1 MHYTDNFVISH
12 KNRGAGKASLSMI
25 KSFFTISTI
34 GILLIVVNA
43 CNSPRDNQEPA
54 IKTASEYLEI
64 NKELFKNLMLVK
76 GEVIYVPV
84 YSDIYGT
91 DLNKKIKLSA
101 TLSIRNTDMENEII
115 VSTVDYYDTHGKCVK
130 RYLESPIK
138 LRPLQTVNYLVPYK
152 EAEGGIGA
160 NFIVEWVSE
169 QEVTEPV
176 VEAVMIGTSSALG
189 ISFVCEGK
197 VLKYIN
203 P

>member
-1 MHYTDNFVISH
+1 
-12 KNRGAGKASLSMI
+12 
-25 KSFFTISTI
+25 
-34 GILLIVVNA
+34 
-43 CNSPRDNQEPA
+43 
-54 IKTASEYLEI
+54 
-64 NKELFKNLMLVK
+64 MLVK

-91 DLNKKIKLSA
+91 DVSKKIKLSA
-101 TLSIRNTDMENEII
+101 TLSIRNTDMEHEII
-115 VSTVDYYDTHGKCVK
+115 VSLADYYDTHGKHVK
-130 RYLESPIK
+130 HYIESPIK
-138 LRPLQTVNYLVPYK
+138 LRPLQTVSYLVPYK

-189 ISFVCEGK
+189 ISFVCDGK

-203 P
+203 R